1 MKGTAYINKKCNT
14 FKGKI
19 FNKMLIKAKVVK
31 LYNEYNTKAS
41 DFF

>member
-1 MKGTAYINKKCNT
+1 MKGTSYTNKKCNI
-14 FKGKI
+14 FEGKI

-31 LYNEYNTKAS
+31 LYNEYSTKAF